1 MAEDDVLITD
11 IFRKL
16 TEELNNLETEK
27 KVINDL
33 INQTR
38 RQIKSL
44 DRREAKLRLNIAA
57 LVQKESQLSGR
68 RTELEKKLER
78 TRKKFEKIAAAKKSL
93 SEAF

>member
-33 INQTR
+33 IKQTR

-44 DRREAKLRLNIAA
+44 DRREAKLRANISA
-57 LVQKESQLSGR
+57 LVQKESQLSSR
-68 RTELEKKLER
+68 KMTLENKLEA
-78 TRKKFEKIAAAKKSL
+78 TRKKLQKVAVARKSL